1 MRNILIVAL
10 SIAMAA
16 TVSAQTQKFGHI
28 DSDALLEL
36 MPEKVKAEKSMEAFA
51 KEFQGALE
59 AMAKEY
65 EGKVAD
71 YQSKEKEMT
80 SLVKQTKVKEITD
93 LERRIQEFQS
103 QAQGEIQKKEQELLA
118 PIIEKARKAIDEVA
132 TEKGYTYIFDNSSGV
147 LLFAKDSENIMADVK
162 TKLGL

>member
-1 MRNILIVAL
+1 MIAL
-10 SIAMAA
+10 AVMLA
-16 TVSAQTQKFGHI
+16 TTVTAQTQKFGHI
-28 DSDALLEL
+28 DSDVLMDL
-36 MPEKVKAEKSMEAFA
+36 MPEKVKAEKEMEAFA

-65 EGKVAD
+65 EAKVSD

-93 LERRIQEFQS
+93 LERRIQEFQG

-118 PIIEKARKAIDEVA
+118 PIIEKARKAIDAVA
-132 TEKGYTYIFDNSSGV
+132 TEKGYTYVFDNSTGV
-147 LLFAKDSENIMADVK
+147 LLFAKDSEDIIADVK
-162 TKLGL
+162 AKLGL

>member
-1 MRNILIVAL
+1 MKNAILVAL
-10 SIAMAA
+10 TLVIA
-16 TVSAQTQKFGHI
+16 TSVSAQTQKFGHI
-28 DSDALLEL
+28 DSDALMAL
-36 MPEKVKAEKSMEAFA
+36 MPEKSKAEKEMEAFA
-51 KEFQGALE
+51 KEFQAALE

-65 EGKVAD
+65 ESKVAD

-80 SLVKQTKVKEITD
+80 ALVKQTKVKEITD
-93 LERRIQEFQS
+93 LERRIQEFQG

-118 PIIEKARKAIDEVA
+118 PIIEKARKAIDAVA

-147 LLFAKDSENIMADVK
+147 LLFAKDSENILAEVK

>member
-1 MRNILIVAL
+1 MKNALLVAFGLILAT
-10 SIAMAA
+10 

-28 DSDALLEL
+28 DSDALMAL
-36 MPEKVKAEKSMEAFA
+36 MPEKSQAEKEMEAFA

-71 YQSKEKEMT
+71 YQSK
-80 SLVKQTKVKEITD
+80 VKEITD
-93 LERRIQEFQS
+93 LERRIQEFQG

-118 PIIEKARKAIDEVA
+118 PIIEKARKAIDAVA
-132 TEKGYTYIFDNSSGV
+132 TEKGYTYIFDNSTGV
-147 LLFAKDSENIMADVK
+147 LLFAKDSENIIADVK
-162 TKLGL
+162 AKLGL

>member
-1 MRNILIVAL
+1 MKNALLVAFGLILAT
-10 SIAMAA
+10 

-28 DSDALLEL
+28 DSDALMAL
-36 MPEKVKAEKSMEAFA
+36 MPEKSQAEKEMEAFA

-80 SLVKQTKVKEITD
+80 ALVKQTKVKEITD
-93 LERRIQEFQS
+93 LERRIQEFQG

-118 PIIEKARKAIDEVA
+118 PIIEKARKAIDAVA
-132 TEKGYTYIFDNSSGV
+132 TEKGYTYIFDNSTGV
-147 LLFAKDSENIMADVK
+147 LLFAKDSENIIADVK
-162 TKLGL
+162 AKLGL